1 MEILL
6 KEKPRAPIDYTEDD
20 VEILARTIYGEA
32 RDQGED
38 GMSAV
43 GNVVLNRLNKKSW
56 YGDTI
61 EEIIKLPEQFSVFN
75 AETVPE
81 SYPMDDNY
89 KATISV
95 TTDDP
100 YFVQSMEIARGLLDG
115 RIKDNTNGA
124 THYFNPNKA
133 NPDWENDPQMTQLI
147 KIGDHTFYLENLN

>member
-1 MEILL
+1 MDILI

-20 VEILARTIYGEA
+20 VELLARPIYGEA

-38 GMSAV
+38 GMAAV
-43 GNVVLNRLNKKSW
+43 GNVVINRLNKKSW

-75 AETVPE
+75 AETKPE
-81 SYPMDDNY
+81 SYSMDDNY
-89 KATISV
+89 KATISA

-115 RIKDNTNGA
+115 RIKDNTEGA
-124 THYFNPNKA
+124 THYFNPDKA
-133 NPDWENDPQMTQLI
+133 DPYWKDSPNMTSI
-147 KIGDHTFYLENLN
+147 KKIGNHSFYLEA